1 MVRILLAACVLL
13 YTLYYLLN
21 HSTNNDDVNIQ
32 DRAKHETE
40 KVQEILDQRK
50 DELNNKLNQSLQ

>member
-32 DRAKHETE
+32 DRAKHETK